1 MPHMLFYGPSGA
13 GKKTRI
19 MSFLRAV
26 YGPGVEKVCCC
37 FCRVRCVRETDSWH
51 EKSVALPF
59 TWKSSAAFLRQGG
72 GAARAGRGAR
82 LSARNDAIQPSYP
95 SFFRSLTHVD
105 RMWSKSLQT
114 TSMASNTRSSCVFL
128 WSASFH
134 LALFVHGLAFAA
146 SVHLASTRCR
156 FPFTPGT
163 SPPRPPPTLANL
175 CSPSVP
181 FSTTSARARS

>member
-51 EKSVALPF
+51 EKIVALPF

-72 GAARAGRGAR
+72 GAVRAGRGAR
-82 LSARNDAIQPSYP
+82 RSARNDATQPSYP
-95 SFFRSLTHVD
+95 SFFRSLTHVG
-105 RMWSKSLQT
+105 RMWSKS
-114 TSMASNTRSSCVFL
+114 
-128 WSASFH
+128 
-134 LALFVHGLAFAA
+134 
-146 SVHLASTRCR
+146 
-156 FPFTPGT
+156 FTD
-163 SPPRPPPTLANL
+163 NL
-175 CSPSVP
+175 DGV
-181 FSTTSARARS
+181 